1 VNGVDLAITN
11 LAFGDGS
18 TMSDLLAKAIA
29 TGRQDVVSHL
39 TDDWKKAGLI
49 SGAEDGT
56 INSAVASSG
65 NNGKKK

>member
-1 VNGVDLAITN
+1 MGNNTVEMRAEAAQTV
-11 LAFGDGS
+11 S
-18 TMSDLLAKAIA
+18 A
-29 TGRQDVVSHL
+29 TLGKDSLR
-39 TDDWKKAGLI
+39 AGLI